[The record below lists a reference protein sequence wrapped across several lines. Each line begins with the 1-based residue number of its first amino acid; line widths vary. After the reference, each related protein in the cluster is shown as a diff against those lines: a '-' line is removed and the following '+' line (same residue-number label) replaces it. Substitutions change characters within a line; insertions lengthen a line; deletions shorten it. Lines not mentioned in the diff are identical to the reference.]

1 MRVGVVRVVRVAKP
15 LELQVEE
22 LLAVMSE
29 KWTSGLSIDR
39 ELTQLLVLN
48 KQVKAIRRARDRD
61 RTNIP
66 VPARPE

>member
-1 MRVGVVRVVRVAKP
+1 MAKP

-22 LLAVMSE
+22 LLTVMSE
-29 KWTSGLSIDR
+29 KWTSGLPIDR

>member
-1 MRVGVVRVVRVAKP
+1 MAKP

-22 LLAVMSE
+22 LLTVMSE
-29 KWTSGLSIDR
+29 KWTSGLPIDR

-61 RTNIP
+61 RTNTQ
-66 VPARPE
+66 VPTRPE